1 MASSQ
6 NQIAVLAEQIAEGTK
21 SIDSYLKSNG
31 LPTPSFD
38 VDGPSDL
45 RLTKELQDAKAA
57 IIGATQELQELLLGP
72 QMLLFSHH
80 VSQLHCGMR
89 HLL

>member
-6 NQIAVLAEQIAEGTK
+6 SRIATLAEQIAEGTNRIN
-21 SIDSYLKSNG
+21 SHLESNV

-38 VDGPSDL
+38 VGVPTDL
-45 RLTKELQDAKAA
+45 GLTKELQETKAGV
-57 IIGATQELQELLLGP
+57 IGAAQELQELLLGP

-80 VSQLHCGMR
+80 VSLLHCNM
-89 HLL
+89 